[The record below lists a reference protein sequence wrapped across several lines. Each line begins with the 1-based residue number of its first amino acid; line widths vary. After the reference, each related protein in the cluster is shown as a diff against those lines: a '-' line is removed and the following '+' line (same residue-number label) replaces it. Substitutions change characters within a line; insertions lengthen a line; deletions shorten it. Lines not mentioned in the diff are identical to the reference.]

1 MLKRVVGQWDLYTSS
16 STYLTNIL
24 RGSSFN
30 YKGEILDS
38 GYPRNDYLFDAK
50 STLLNTEKIRKQLNI
65 SKEKKI
71 ILYAPTWRTKT
82 KYDQKLA
89 LDKLKKNLS
98 EEYVLVYRTH
108 YLVEKYIDP
117 EIYDDFVIDG
127 HSIKDVKE
135 LLVATDLLITDYSS
149 IMFDYS
155 ILNRPMLFFTYDYEQ
170 YINKLRGTYF
180 DLREEFPALIAETNA
195 ELINKIKKVNQ
206 SPEIITALEKFRLKF
221 NEFERGNASCQIVEA
236 MINFKK

>member
-1 MLKRVVGQWDLYTSS
+1 M
-16 STYLTNIL
+16 
-24 RGSSFN
+24 
-30 YKGEILDS
+30 
-38 GYPRNDYLFDAK
+38 
-50 STLLNTEKIRKQLNI
+50 
-65 SKEKKI
+65 
-71 ILYAPTWRTKT
+71 
-82 KYDQKLA
+82 
-89 LDKLKKNLS
+89 
-98 EEYVLVYRTH
+98 
-108 YLVEKYIDP
+108 
-117 EIYDDFVIDG
+117 
-127 HSIKDVKE
+127 
-135 LLVATDLLITDYSS
+135 ATDLLITDYSS